1 MRRAIAKSFATTIL
15 ICCSLA
21 AHAADELAVYVFKDG
36 NAATGLKVRLDGS
49 EEKTVADDGSV
60 LFDLTVGG
68 HIIVVLDNGKTVFSQ
83 RFDTAQGQY
92 ADISV
97 SLRFGEE
104 PQATLETY
112 LQTETPSER
121 ALAPRGSLLGRVT
134 SNGLAIADAL
144 VTVNGAST
152 RTDSF
157 GNYRVELPRGIYT
170 VTIEDPVL
178 GVQKIE
184 GVRVVTNI
192 ERGASFAI
200 RAPAADDTKLSI
212 EAPQIEE
219 IFAIAKYKP
228 EALGES
234 ERYSAGVIDTLGIG
248 ELSRFGGTDIAR
260 SVIRVPSVT
269 VKDGRFVFIRGLG
282 GRYITTTLNGATLPS
297 TDPSKRTIPLDLFP
311 SNFVSQL
318 DVKKNFIASMPG
330 ESTGGNLVINTR
342 TYPAEAE
349 GRITVSTGFTQGLT
363 GEDVFSDPTKGE
375 FDWAGVDDGSR
386 SKAATYRAISDALQ
400 YSDYYPEI
408 AVQGLGAA
416 GGNLLSR
423 DLDVATTTAAP
434 KGVIGAS
441 YGNVFDLD
449 WQDAEFGFFT
459 AGNYRNDWKQ
469 RVDGIERTYRGSAAD
484 GSLEVDD
491 DFVFE
496 EYSNQIDA
504 SGLLNVGLTFNNSSF
519 GANTLA
525 SRSTQSRVK
534 YNDGFDGDALVPS
547 IRYTIDWVERQFI
560 SQQFTGNH
568 ITGENENL
576 IADWQVTVSRA
587 ERDAPDRRQIRFD
600 QEGNGG
606 TYNLQVPD
614 VIRRYDELVDDNLDA
629 TIDLEYL
636 FDTDGDFE
644 STLSVGVQAI
654 ARERDADSETYGFT
668 GGQAV
673 EGIDEAPNLKVS
685 DVLNPT
691 TITGDPA
698 TGFTFQDKTLASDSY
713 EADLEYNSAYISY
726 DTIISAKY
734 QIIAGARYESYKQT
748 TDTFSLQGADIGEA
762 SDPVRSEID
771 EADVLPSLGFNW
783 FLTDN
788 QTLRL
793 AASQT
798 VSRPDFKESSNA
810 TFYDPDFDI
819 RVRGNPDLKVSDAT
833 NVDLRYQFF
842 WDDVDNFSVGLF
854 YKDFDDPI
862 ERVVQP
868 ASGTAGNTRTF
879 ENADA
884 ATLYGIELEAR
895 KEWAF
900 GTSMAQSFFISG
912 NLSWIESEVDLPDGD
927 TRALQGQP
935 EYIAN
940 LILGFDDIER
950 NQELTVLL
958 NQVGDTIV
966 DVGVSQQPDII
977 LEPRLDLTVNYRWYF
992 ADNWQ
997 FIFKGENLLDE
1008 EVDFTQGGNTFQQ
1021 FKTGRQYTFGLNWNF

>member
-1 MRRAIAKSFATTIL
+1 MRRAIAKLSAATVL
-15 ICCSLA
+15 ICCALSIQ
-21 AHAADELAVYVFKDG
+21 AADELAVYVFKDG
-36 NAATGLKVRLDGS
+36 NAATGLKVRLDGL

-60 LFDLTVGG
+60 FFDLTVGG
-68 HIIVVLDNGKTVFSQ
+68 HIIVVLDKGNTVFSQ
-83 RFDTAQGQY
+83 RLDTAQGQY
-92 ADISV
+92 ADLSV

-104 PQATLETY
+104 PQASLETY
-112 LQTETPSER
+112 FQTEAPSER

-134 SNGLAIADAL
+134 SNGLPIADA
-144 VTVNGAST
+144 VVKVNGVST
-152 RTDSF
+152 RTDAD
-157 GNYRVELPRGIYT
+157 GNYRVELPRGLYT
-170 VTIEDPVL
+170 VTIEDSVL
-178 GVQKIE
+178 GAQKIE

-200 RAPAADDTKLSI
+200 KAPSGDDTKLAI

-234 ERYSAGVIDTLGIG
+234 ERYSAGVVDTLGIG

-297 TDPSKRTIPLDLFP
+297 TDPAKRTIPLDLFP

-318 DVKKNFIASMPG
+318 DVKKNFIAPMPG

-363 GEDVFSDPTKGE
+363 GEDVFSDPTRGD
-375 FDWAGVDDGSR
+375 FDWAGADDGSR
-386 SKAATYRAISDALQ
+386 SKAATYRAISDALR
-400 YSDYYPEI
+400 YSDFYPEV

-416 GGNLLSR
+416 GASLLKN
-423 DLDVATTTAAP
+423 DLDITTTEAKP

-449 WQDAEFGFFT
+449 WQDAEFGFFA
-459 AGNYRNDWKQ
+459 AGNYRNDWEQ
-469 RVDGIERTYRGSAAD
+469 RVDGIERTYRGSSD
-484 GSLEVDD
+484 QGTQEINDN
-491 DFVFE
+491 FVFD

-504 SGLLNVGLTFNNSSF
+504 SGLLNLGLTFNNSTF

-534 YNDGFDGDALVPS
+534 YNSGLDGDALQPS
-547 IRYTIDWVERQFI
+547 ERYIIDWVERQFI

-568 ITGENENL
+568 ITGEKENL
-576 IADWQVTVSRA
+576 IADWQITVSRA
-587 ERDAPDRRQIRFD
+587 ERDAPDRREVRFD
-600 QEGNGG
+600 LEGNDG

-614 VIRRYDELVDDNLDA
+614 VIRRYDELIDDNLDA
-629 TIDLEYL
+629 TVGLEYL
-636 FDTDGDFE
+636 FDSDGDIE
-644 STLSVGVQAI
+644 STLSFGVQVI

-668 GGQAV
+668 GGQGV
-673 EGIDEAPNLKVS
+673 IGIDEAPNLKVS
-685 DVLNPT
+685 DVLNES
-691 TITGDPA
+691 TITGNTA

-713 EADLEYNSAYISY
+713 EADLEYNSAYLSY
-726 DTIISAKY
+726 DTIIAATY
-734 QIIAGARYESYKQT
+734 QIVAGARYETYKQT
-748 TDTFSLQGADIGEA
+748 TDTFSLQGSDIGEA
-762 SDPVRSEID
+762 SDPVRSKID
-771 EADVLPSLGFNW
+771 ESEVLPALGFNW
-783 FLTDN
+783 FLTDS
-788 QTLRL
+788 QTLRF

-819 RVRGNPDLKVSDAT
+819 RVRGNPDLKISDAT
-833 NVDLRYQFF
+833 NVDVRYQFF
-842 WDDVDNFSVGLF
+842 WDDVDNFSVGVF

-879 ENADA
+879 ENADS

-900 GTSMAQSFFISG
+900 GTSMAQSFFVSG
-912 NLSWIESEVDLPDGD
+912 NLSWIDSEVDLPNGE

-950 NQELTVLL
+950 NQELTLLL

-977 LEPRLDLTVNYRWYF
+977 LEPRLDLTMNYRWYF

-997 FIFKGENLLDE
+997 FLFKGENLLDS
-1008 EVDFTQGGNTFQQ
+1008 EVEFTQGGNVFQQ
-1021 FKTGRQYTFGLNWNF
+1021 YKTGRQYTFGLNWNF